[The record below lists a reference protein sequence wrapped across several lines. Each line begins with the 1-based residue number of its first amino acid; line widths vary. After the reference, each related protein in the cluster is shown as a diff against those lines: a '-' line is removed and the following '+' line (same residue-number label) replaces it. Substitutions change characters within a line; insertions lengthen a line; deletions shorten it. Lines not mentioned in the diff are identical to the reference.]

1 MLKPRL
7 LFVVQQLL
15 LLLLLGAAE
24 RLPRLKITPTDE
36 PRVQFA
42 APAAAWVGHHDPSS
56 DTLYVGATGG
66 VWLLRFSGRNVSR
79 TQIPLPLE
87 ESVRQRC
94 QSERPGSQE
103 LCKNVVTV
111 IERFNRSTIMVCG
124 THAGSPKCW
133 FLAVNGTQLARD
145 HEGRELV
152 KDGREISPSTPI
164 QRPVTI
170 TVDEAVYSAIPSSS
184 QSSGSIELS
193 YGRPKRLKTGDRWMQ
208 SPTFVGAAWMQMK
221 DSSKDEVYFFFRE
234 SNESSALDGEPYRAY
249 IGRVCKVDEG
259 VLKAATQEPFST
271 FLKARMIC
279 GFPAE
284 SRLFNKIEDAFL
296 LSVEDDPRSSVVYG
310 IFSSLWNSTAVCAY
324 SQADI
329 ERAFRNSRLKGLTAN
344 VIGSH
349 RPGMCV
355 KGNVPRNVLT
365 NIRNFPE
372 IEDPIYPIK
381 RHPLYVM
388 KHNNYTRVTA
398 DRVRGANQ
406 QIYHVLFLGTGNGK
420 IHKVLHY
427 NGKSF
432 IISELSPFKSQAPV
446 STIMLDSSTGHLFVA
461 TPMEAARLSLAGCAE
476 YGHTCPR
483 CVAARDP
490 YCGWDRATHKC
501 VALPQTLNTTD
512 SDILQNVE
520 QLNVSICDSDDVLSG
535 GEVTQLMVSAG
546 AYLYLPCPVTSYHA
560 AYSWKHEERD
570 GIPCTVKDGSCPLMF
585 DGHMPVSDGSFTCF
599 ATEDGLEERV
609 ATYFVRLNSGSRP
622 GQGGTTLALALGMAA
637 LCSML

>member
-1 MLKPRL
+1 MMKPVL
-7 LFVVQQLL
+7 LVVVHQLL
-15 LLLLLGAAE
+15 LLLLLVAAE

-42 APAAAWVGHHDPSS
+42 VPAAAWVGHHDRSS
-56 DTLYVGATGG
+56 ESLYLGGTGR
-66 VWLLRFSGRNVSR
+66 VWLLQFSGRNVSR

-87 ESVRQRC
+87 ESARERC
-94 QSERPGSQE
+94 QSSEPGTQE
-103 LCKNVVTV
+103 LCRNVVTV
-111 IERFNRSTIMVCG
+111 IERFNSSTIMVCG

-133 FLAVNGTQLARD
+133 FLADNGTDLARD

-152 KDGREISPSTPI
+152 RDGREISPSTPI

-193 YGRPKRLKTGDRWMQ
+193 YGRPKRMKTGDRWLQ
-208 SPTFVGAAWMQMK
+208 NPTFVGAAWMQLK

-234 SNESSALDGEPYRAY
+234 SNQSSALDGEPYRAY

-259 VLKAATQEPFST
+259 VLKAATQESFST

-344 VIGSH
+344 LIGSH

-406 QIYHVLFLGTGNGK
+406 LLYHVLFLGTGIGK
-420 IHKVLHY
+420 IHKVLHH

-432 IISELSPFKSQAPV
+432 IISELSPFKAEAPV
-446 STIMLDSSTGHLFVA
+446 STMMLDSSTGHLFVG
-461 TPMEAARLSLAGCAE
+461 TPVEAARLSLAGCDE
-476 YGHTCPR
+476 YGHTCLR

-490 YCGWDRATHKC
+490 YCGWDRAAHKC
-501 VALPQTLNTTD
+501 VAVPQTLITD
-512 SDILQNVE
+512 SDIVQNVE
-520 QLNVSICDSDDVLSG
+520 QLNVSICNGASDDVLSVE
-535 GEVTQLMVSAG
+535 EVTELMVSAG

-560 AYSWKHEERD
+560 AYSWRHEEQRER
-570 GIPCTVKDGSCPLMF
+570 IACTINGGSCPLIF
-585 DGHMPVSDGSFTCF
+585 DGRTPVSNGLFTCT

-609 ATYFVRLNSGSRP
+609 AAYSVRLNAGSRP
-622 GQGGTTLALALGMAA
+622 GHGGTALALGIAA
-637 LCSML
+637 LCSLL